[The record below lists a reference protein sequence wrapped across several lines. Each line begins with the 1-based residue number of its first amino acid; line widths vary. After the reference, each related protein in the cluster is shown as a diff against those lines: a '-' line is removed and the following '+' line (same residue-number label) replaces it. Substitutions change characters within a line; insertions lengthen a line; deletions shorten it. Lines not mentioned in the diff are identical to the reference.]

1 MRMRR
6 LTAAALVAMAM
17 TGSALPVHAES
28 SGYTMSPAGPTD
40 AGVNSCP
47 RWLRCLSWTTPGGK
61 SACAIQTTRTIN
73 C

>member
-40 AGVNSCP
+40 ARVNFVP
-47 RWLRCLSWTTPGGK
+47 PVAAVFVVDNARG
-61 SACAIQTTRTIN
+61 
-73 C
+73 